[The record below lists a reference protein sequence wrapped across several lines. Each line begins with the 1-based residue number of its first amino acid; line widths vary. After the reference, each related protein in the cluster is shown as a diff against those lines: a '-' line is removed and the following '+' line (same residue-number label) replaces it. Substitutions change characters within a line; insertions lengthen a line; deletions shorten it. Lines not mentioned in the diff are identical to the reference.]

1 MEFWMNNILSEV
13 EELRNLIINTDEYK
27 DYKKYNDLLEKNRE
41 VKELINKYTSLQKE
55 LVSLESKNE
64 DISDKEKELDLIY
77 SELNSID
84 DYNKSIESSKKLNN
98 LITKIQKNFQEYFDS
113 LVC

>member
-1 MEFWMNNILSEV
+1 MNNILSEV
-13 EELRNLIINTDEYK
+13 EELRDLIINTDEYK
-27 DYKKYNDLLEKNRE
+27 NYKKYNNLLEKNKE
-41 VKELINKYTSLQKE
+41 VKELINKYTSMQKE
-55 LVSLESKNE
+55 LVLLESKNE
-64 DISDKEKELDLIY
+64 DISDREKELDLIY

-84 DYNKSIESSKKLNN
+84 DYNKYIESSKILNN

>member
-1 MEFWMNNILSEV
+1 MNNILSEV

-55 LVSLESKNE
+55 LVLLESKNE

-84 DYNKSIESSKKLNN
+84 DYNKYIESSKKLNN

>member
-55 LVSLESKNE
+55 LVLLESKNE

-84 DYNKSIESSKKLNN
+84 DYNKYIESSKKLNN

>member
-1 MEFWMNNILSEV
+1 MNNILSEV

-41 VKELINKYTSLQKE
+41 VKELINKYTSFQKE
-55 LVSLESKNE
+55 LVLLESKNE

-84 DYNKSIESSKKLNN
+84 DYNKYIESSKKLNN

>member
-1 MEFWMNNILSEV
+1 MNNILSEV
-13 EELRNLIINTDEYK
+13 EELRDLIINTDEYK
-27 DYKKYNDLLEKNRE
+27 EYKKYNDLLEKNKE
-41 VKELINKYTSLQKE
+41 VKELINKYTSMQKE
-55 LVSLESKNE
+55 LVLLESKNE
-64 DISDKEKELDLIY
+64 DISDREKELDLIY

-84 DYNKSIESSKKLNN
+84 EYNKYIKSSKNLNE